1 MIKFYGLKN
10 CSTCRKAQAFL
21 ENQGLEID
29 EYLDIRETP
38 PAKAE
43 ILRALDQTEGNPRKI
58 LNSSGK
64 LYREMELKDKLDDM
78 PDGELVD
85 LLAKNGMLI
94 KRPFIVD
101 DKRLSV
107 GGREEVLAQVWK

>member
-10 CSTCRKAQAFL
+10 CSTCRKAQNFL
-21 ENQGLEID
+21 ENQGVEID
-29 EYLDIRETP
+29 EYLDIRKTP

-101 DKRLSV
+101 DERLSV
-107 GGREEVLAQVWK
+107 GGKEEVLADVWK